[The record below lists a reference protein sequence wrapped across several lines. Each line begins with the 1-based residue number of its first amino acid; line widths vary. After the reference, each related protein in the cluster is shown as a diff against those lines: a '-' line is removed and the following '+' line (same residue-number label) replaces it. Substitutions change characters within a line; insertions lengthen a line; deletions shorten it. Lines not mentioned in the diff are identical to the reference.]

1 MEKTPAKISDQR
13 RLGHP
18 PLAIS
23 APDRTSAEMVLRII
37 AIGIVLALAGLGLG
51 LALST
56 PEAPIDAQQALPRSQ
71 AAVDSSAPA
80 RQARSARPDA
90 PDLERTAQQDRL
102 VSDNIDAAER
112 AIPATREQIRLSF
125 APVAGQAAPAVVNIY
140 VRQRVRSRS
149 MPRFPDPFFERFF
162 GRGPEAPRQRME
174 QSLGSGVIVTPEGLI
189 VTNYHVIRGRGSDG
203 ESIDIKVAMA
213 DGREFAAAI
222 ILEDERTDLAV
233 LRLESQG
240 DPDFPYLSFADSDL
254 LEVGDLVLAIGN
266 PFGVGQTVTSGIV
279 SAVARTRVGI
289 SDYQFF
295 IQTDA
300 AINPG
305 NSGGALVDMDGKL
318 VGINTAIY
326 SRTGGSLGIGFAIP
340 ANMVRLIV
348 ESALQ
353 GSTVRRPWLGAD
365 LQSLTSEL
373 AAALGLE
380 RPVGALVSRIA
391 TASPA
396 QQAGLREGDVILK
409 VDDVDVRDAD
419 TFRYRVATKGVGG
432 QTVLG
437 VWRSGA
443 RINITV
449 ALEAAPE
456 VPARNTTTLEGN
468 HPFTGAKV
476 ENLSPAVAEEL
487 RIPDTSG
494 VVVRETLSYSPAR
507 RIGLRPG
514 DIIVEI
520 NDRRIASIE
529 DMQGVL
535 RRGRDYWALTV
546 KRGGQLLRT
555 VLRG

>member
-1 MEKTPAKISDQR
+1 MST
-13 RLGHP
+13 
-18 PLAIS
+18 
-23 APDRTSAEMVLRII
+23 RII
-37 AIGIVLALAGLGLG
+37 ATIIVLAVAGFALVQFLLPAPGLHTITPDRPG
-51 LALST
+51 LADST
-56 PEAPIDAQQALPRSQ
+56 AQQALSTRQSRV
-71 AAVDSSAPA
+71 ADEA
-80 RQARSARPDA
+80 RAGP
-90 PDLERTAQQDRL
+90 QDRL
-102 VSDNIDAAER
+102 ALQDLAPGDTAV
-112 AIPATREQIRLSF
+112 PATREQIRLSF
-125 APVAGQAAPAVVNIY
+125 APVASQASPAVVNIY
-140 VRQRVRSRS
+140 VRQRVRGRS
-149 MPRFPDPFFERFF
+149 MPRLRDPFFERFF
-162 GRGPEAPRQRME
+162 GRDPGAPRERME

-203 ESIDIKVAMA
+203 ESVDIKVAMA
-213 DGREFAAAI
+213 DGREFAAAV

-233 LRLESQG
+233 LRLEREDDQE
-240 DPDFPYLSFADSDL
+240 FPYLAFADSDL

-305 NSGGALVDMDGKL
+305 NSGGALVDMDGRL
-318 VGINTAIY
+318 IGINTAIF

-353 GSTVRRPWLGAD
+353 GSTVRRPWLGVD
-365 LQSLTSEL
+365 LQSLTGEL

-380 RPVGALVSRIA
+380 RPSGALVSRLA
-391 TASPA
+391 SASPA
-396 QQAGLREGDVILK
+396 LEAGLREGDVILK
-409 VDDVDVRDAD
+409 VDDVGVRDAD

-432 QTVLG
+432 QSVLR
-437 VWRSGA
+437 VWRDN
-443 RINITV
+443 RELDVTV
-449 ALEAAPE
+449 SLEAAPE
-456 VPARNTTTLEGN
+456 TPPRNTTTLEGN

-487 RIPDTSG
+487 RIQDTRG
-494 VVVRETLSYSPAR
+494 VVVRETQSYSPAR

-520 NDRRIASIE
+520 NERRIAEI
-529 DMQGVL
+529 DDLLAAL
-535 RRGRDYWALTV
+535 RRGRNYWALTV